1 MNNVSVLNNRLAKA
15 SKKFTKACE
24 QIKLL
29 KQQLTVYIS
38 MLSSYTTDNQPST
51 SNNNQIQSTQ
61 ILTRAEQK
69 ELDRKP
75 GYNAI
80 LSREM
85 IRQKIEALQDFKNI
99 VFMYAHQKADEI
111 TKLQCELY
119 GEDAVRDAYDNNS
132 SSSQEYTPE
141 FDNTVESEDVQET
154 NSDDLTHASDSAW
167 ENSYWGNYNEQ
178 EQPFLADSESSH
190 LSHRPSQ
197 LQLVEYDFLT
207 A

>member
-38 MLSSYTTDNQPST
+38 MLSSYSTDNQPT
-51 SNNNQIQSTQ
+51 SNNPIQSTH
-61 ILTRAEQK
+61 LTRAEQK

-111 TKLQCELY
+111 TKIQCELY
-119 GEDAVRDAYDNNS
+119 GEEAVRDAYDNNS
-132 SSSQEYTPE
+132 SSFQEYTPGFE
-141 FDNTVESEDVQET
+141 SPVESEEVPATES
-154 NSDDLTHASDSAW
+154 NNDSAQQVNESGW
-167 ENSYWGNYNEQ
+167 GNSYWGNYEQ
-178 EQPFLADSESSH
+178 EQPLVAASESSH

>member
-29 KQQLTVYIS
+29 KQQLAVYIS
-38 MLSSYTTDNQPST
+38 MLSSYTTDTQPS
-51 SNNNQIQSTQ
+51 SNSPMQSTHL
-61 ILTRAEQK
+61 LTRAEQK

-75 GYNAI
+75 GYNAL

-111 TKLQCELY
+111 TKIQCELY
-119 GEDAVRDAYDNNS
+119 GEEAVRDAYDNNS
-132 SSSQEYTPE
+132 SSSQEYTPG
-141 FDNTVESEDVQET
+141 FDSPVASEEIPATDT
-154 NSDDLTHASDSAW
+154 DNDSAQQANESGW
-167 ENSYWGNYNEQ
+167 GNSYWGNYEQ
-178 EQPFLADSESSH
+178 EQPSVAGSEPSH